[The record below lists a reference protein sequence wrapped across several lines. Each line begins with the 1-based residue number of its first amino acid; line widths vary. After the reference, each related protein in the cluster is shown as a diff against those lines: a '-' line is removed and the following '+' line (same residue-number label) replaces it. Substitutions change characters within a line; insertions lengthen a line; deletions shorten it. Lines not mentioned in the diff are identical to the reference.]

1 MDTMSVVAQTSRQ
14 LARPSRLAVAGI
26 LWLCLAG
33 VLRAQSSQ
41 ISFTGTDYFQNF
53 DSLPRAGNFVY
64 NEQGPFDVPST
75 PQSALAGW
83 AFGRIGGLSQDAAF
97 MVGDGSSAADGVY
110 SFGTNGSSERALG
123 SLAGPTR
130 TSTFGAIFVNNTG
143 STLNSVTISFTGEQ
157 WRQARN
163 SNTLLFQYAVGA
175 GSITNGAFTSFNALN
190 FTALRTGPVGA
201 LNGNLAINQRQIS
214 ATITGLNWTA
224 GSTLAIRWDDEND
237 IRPEPGM
244 AVDNFSL
251 TIPEPAT
258 VAAGCAAVILM
269 VISLRNRRAKRC
281 LQS

>member
-1 MDTMSVVAQTSRQ
+1 MDAMSVVTQTSRRSG
-14 LARPSRLAVAGI
+14 RPTRLAVAGI

-33 VLRAQSSQ
+33 TLCGQSSQ

-53 DSLPRAGNFVY
+53 DTLPRTGNFVY

-75 PQSALAGW
+75 PQSGLAGW
-83 AFGRIGGLSQDAAF
+83 AFGRIGGVSQDAAF
-97 MVGDGSSAADGVY
+97 SVGDGSDANDGVF
-110 SFGTNGSSERALG
+110 SFGTNGSNDRALG

-130 TSTFGAIFVNNTG
+130 TSTFGAVFVNNTG

-163 SNTLLFQYAVGA
+163 SNTLLFRYAVGA
-175 GSITNGAFTSFNALN
+175 GNITNGTFTSFNALN

-244 AVDNFSL
+244 AIDNFSL

-258 VAAGCAAVILM
+258 VAAGIAALGLLVMTI
-269 VISLRNRRAKRC
+269 RNRRSKRRV
-281 LQS
+281 QA